1 MRLLLVQQRSVNLI
15 DNNRLRVN
23 FQIRVPQVRV
33 VQNGE
38 QLGILPIEK
47 ARNLAYDQGLDLV
60 EMVPNAHPPVCHVID
75 YSKYKYEQKVKH
87 KEQLKKQREL
97 TQTTKEIRLSPS
109 IGQHDLDIK
118 IKHVCDFLNDDKKVQ
133 VFMKFRSREMQH
145 KEVGFEKINQLLE
158 KCKEFSTVELK
169 PKFEGSKLICRLAPQ
184 KIKVS
189 N

>member
-1 MRLLLVQQRSVNLI
+1 MI

-87 KEQLKKQREL
+87 KEHMKKQREL

-109 IGQHDLDIK
+109 IGQHDLESVRAEVVLLFGK
-118 IKHVCDFLNDDKKVQ
+118 SLNKAV
-133 VFMKFRSREMQH
+133 
-145 KEVGFEKINQLLE
+145 
-158 KCKEFSTVELK
+158 EFVE
-169 PKFEGSKLICRLAPQ
+169 SSHIT
-184 KIKVS
+184 
-189 N
+189 

>member
-1 MRLLLVQQRSVNLI
+1 MS

-33 VQNGE
+33 VKDGQ
-38 QLGILPIEK
+38 QLGVMPTEK
-47 ARNLAYDQGLDLV
+47 ARNLAYDQDLDLV
-60 EMVPNAHPPVCHVID
+60 EMVPNAHPPVCHILD

-87 KEQLKKQREL
+87 KEHMKKQREMV
-97 TQTTKEIRLSPS
+97 QAVKEIRLSPA

-118 IKHVCDFLNDDKKVQ
+118 IKHIIEFLADDKKVQ
-133 VFMKFRSREMQH
+133 ISMKFRSREMQH
-145 KEVGFEKINQLLE
+145 KDVGFEKINQILE
-158 KCKEFSTVELK
+158 KCKELAAVELH

-184 KIKVS
+184 KTKVS